1 LREDIR
7 NFSIIAH
14 IDHGKSTLA
23 DRILEF
29 TKAVSAREMRDQ
41 VLDDMDLEREK
52 GITIKAKAIRLD
64 YVASDGKK
72 YTLNLIDTPGHV
84 DFTYEVAR
92 SLVACEGTLLVVDAC
107 QGVEAQ
113 TLANAYLAKED
124 NLKIIPVINKIDLPN
139 ADILSVKH
147 QIMEIMNVDEGAI
160 LETSA
165 KLGKGTKEVLEAI
178 VHQIPPPRGSP
189 DGPLSALVFDSV
201 FDPYRGAVIYVR
213 VFDGILRQ
221 GMKIEM
227 VSTGKVFEV
236 SELGVFHLK
245 KMVSAPSLEAGEVG
259 YLVAGI
265 KDIHS
270 VKIGD
275 TIIDPSRPTAKPYG
289 RLREVKPFVFCG
301 LYPVDSGDY
310 EHLKKA
316 LERLRL
322 NDASFEYQA
331 EDSVL
336 GYGFRCGF
344 LGLLHM
350 EIIRER
356 LEREYDLDLVI
367 TAPNVVYRI
376 KKVKGGKKKKKAS
389 PEEEEETVYINNPA
403 NLPPENEIAE
413 IAEPFV
419 RVTIILPGEFLG
431 AVMKLMEKRRAKFI
445 SMKYINP
452 QRVILT
458 YELPL
463 AEMIAGFYDR
473 LKSVSRGF
481 ASLDYQHIGYKAGD
495 LAKLV
500 ILINYQPVEALSV
513 ILPREKAYYRAQK
526 IAKELKEVIPRQQI
540 PVPIQVKIENRII
553 ARETIKAFRKD
564 VIAKL
569 YGGDVTRKRKLL
581 EKQKEGKKKMKRL
594 GKVDVPQEAF
604 LTFLKFSEEE

>member
-1 LREDIR
+1 MREDIR

-29 TKAVSAREMRDQ
+29 TKAVSEREMRDQ

-92 SLVACEGTLLVVDAC
+92 SLAACEGTVLVVDAA

-113 TLANAYLAKED
+113 TLANVYLARGN

-139 ADILSVKH
+139 ADKENVKR
-147 QIMEIMNVDEGAI
+147 QIMEIMNVEERDI

-178 VHQIPPPRGSP
+178 VHQIPPPTGSSHS
-189 DGPLSALVFDSV
+189 PLSALIFDSV
-201 FDPYRGAVIYVR
+201 FDPYRGAVIYIR
-213 VFDGILRQ
+213 VFEGTIRP

-236 SELGVFHLK
+236 DELGVFHLK
-245 KMVSAPSLEAGEVG
+245 MVSSPSLEAGEVG
-259 YLVAGI
+259 YLAAGI

-270 VKIGD
+270 VRIGD
-275 TIIDPSRPTAKPYG
+275 TITDPSRPTAEPYG
-289 RLREVKPFVFCG
+289 KLKEVKPFVFCG

-316 LERLRL
+316 MERLRL

-350 EIIRER
+350 DIIKER
-356 LEREYDLDLVI
+356 LEREYNLDLVI

-376 KKVKGGKKKKKAS
+376 KKLKGGKKKGKTS
-389 PEEEEETVYINNPA
+389 QREEGETVYINNPA
-403 NLPPENEIAE
+403 ELPPENEIVE
-413 IAEPFV
+413 IAEPYV
-419 RVTIILPGEFLG
+419 RVTIILPSEFLG

-452 QRVILT
+452 QRIVLT

-473 LKSVSRGF
+473 LKSVSHGF
-481 ASLDYQHIGYKAGD
+481 ASLDYQHIGYKPGD
-495 LAKLV
+495 LVKLI
-500 ILINYQPVEALSV
+500 ILINHQPIEALSV
-513 ILPREKAYYRAQK
+513 ILPREKAHYRAQK
-526 IAKELKEVIPRQQI
+526 VARELKGVIPRQQF
-540 PVPIQVKIENRII
+540 PVPVQAKIENRII
-553 ARETIKAFRKD
+553 ARETVKAFRKD

-604 LTFLKFSEEE
+604 LMFLKFSEEE